1 MDKYSIAIIG
11 SGPAGYV
18 GAIKAARNGT
28 PTCIIEKSNFGG
40 VCLNTGCI
48 PTKSFVASAKAI
60 RNARRSRDF
69 GFTIDGNI
77 RVDMPDLQKRKDRI
91 VDIERKGLERLVRDS
106 GVDIIEGAASFID
119 AHDLAINSAQGE
131 RIIFA
136 KNTIIATGSVSA
148 SLPFMPFDGAKVF
161 SGEDILSLE
170 SIPASMVIVGGGYIG
185 CEYAS
190 LFATFGTKVTVIE
203 ALPRILN
210 NADEEISEILARELK
225 KAGVKVLS
233 GRKISSAEIDET
245 VSLTLEDGTVVSA
258 EVALVAIGRK
268 AHTASLGLEN
278 AGVNVQKNGTIEVN
292 NEMMTTAQGI
302 YAVGDVAGEP
312 MLAHVASAECRVAV
326 ENALGRHLIMD
337 YGVIP
342 SAIYTHPEI
351 GSIGLTEADAR
362 AKGMEVNIG
371 RVLMRSVGISHA
383 AGEISGMAKIVC
395 DAISDS
401 IVGVHIIGERAT
413 DLIHEAGLALFQD
426 LSASTLSQ
434 MIHAHPTF
442 SEVLSEAALDTH
454 GDSIYTAKTSV
465 S

>member
-18 GAIKAARNGT
+18 GAIKAARGGE
-28 PTCIIEKSNFGG
+28 PTCIIEKSAFGG

-60 RNARRSRDF
+60 RNARRSQGF

-77 RVDMPDLQKRKDRI
+77 TVDMTDLQRRKDRI
-91 VDIERKGLERLVRDS
+91 VEIEQRGLKRLVKES
-106 GVDIIEGAASFID
+106 SVDIIEGAASFVD
-119 AHDLAINSAQGE
+119 SRNLAIDSAQGE
-131 RIIFA
+131 RTIFA
-136 KNTIIATGSVSA
+136 KNTIIATGSVSG

-161 SGEDILSLE
+161 SGEDILSIDN
-170 SIPASMVIVGGGYIG
+170 IPASMLIVGGGYIG

-190 LFATFGTKVTVIE
+190 LFATLGTKVTIIE
-203 ALPRILN
+203 ALPRILSN
-210 NADEEISEILARELK
+210 TDEEIAGILGRELK
-225 KAGVKVLS
+225 KDGVKVLV
-233 GRKISSAEIDET
+233 GRKINSADIDEM
-245 VSLTLEDGTVVSA
+245 VAVTLEDGTAVSA
-258 EVALVAIGRK
+258 DIALVAVGRK
-268 AHTASLGLEN
+268 AQTANLGLEN
-278 AGVNVQKNGTIEVN
+278 AGVSVRKDGTIEVN
-292 NEMMTTAQGI
+292 SQMMTTADGI

-337 YGVIP
+337 YSVIP

-351 GSIGLTEADAR
+351 GGVGLTEAEAR
-362 AKGMEVNIG
+362 AKGMEVRVG
-371 RVLMRSVGISHA
+371 RVLMRGLGISHA

-395 DAISDS
+395 DAISGA

-413 DLIHEAGLALFQD
+413 DLIHEAALALFQD

-434 MIHAHPTF
+434 LVHAHPTF
-442 SEVLSEAALDTH
+442 SEALLEAALDTR
-454 GDSIYTAKTSV
+454 GDSIYTTKPG
-465 S
+465 

>member
-18 GAIKAARNGT
+18 GAIKAARSGV
-28 PTCIIEKSNFGG
+28 PTCIIEKSGFGG

-60 RNARRSRDF
+60 RSARRAQEF
-69 GFTIDGNI
+69 GFEIDGDI
-77 RVDMPDLQKRKDRI
+77 RIDMSALQKRKDRI

-106 GVDIIEGAASFID
+106 GVDIIEGTASFVD
-119 AHDLAINSAQGE
+119 AHNLAINNARGE

-148 SLPFMPFDGAKVF
+148 SLPLMPFDGAKVF
-161 SGEDILSLE
+161 SGEDVLSVDR
-170 SIPASMVIVGGGYIG
+170 IPASMVIVGGGYIG
-185 CEYAS
+185 CEYAA
-190 LFATFGTKVTVIE
+190 LFATLGTKVTVIE

-233 GRKISSAEIDET
+233 GHKIISAETDGP
-245 VSLTLEDGTVVSA
+245 VSVTLEGGTVVSA
-258 EVALVAIGRK
+258 DIALVAVGRK
-268 AHTASLGLEN
+268 AHTAGLGLEN
-278 AGVNVQKNGTIEVN
+278 AGVSVEKNGTIEVN

-337 YGVIP
+337 YSVIP
-342 SAIYTHPEI
+342 NAIFTIPEI

-362 AKGMEVNIG
+362 AKGMEVHVG

-383 AGEISGMAKIVC
+383 AGEISGLAKIVC
-395 DAISDS
+395 DSISDA

-426 LSASTLSQ
+426 LSASTLSR

-442 SEVLSEAALDTH
+442 SETLLEAALDTH
-454 GDSIYTAKTSV
+454 GDSIYTAKHRG
-465 S
+465 